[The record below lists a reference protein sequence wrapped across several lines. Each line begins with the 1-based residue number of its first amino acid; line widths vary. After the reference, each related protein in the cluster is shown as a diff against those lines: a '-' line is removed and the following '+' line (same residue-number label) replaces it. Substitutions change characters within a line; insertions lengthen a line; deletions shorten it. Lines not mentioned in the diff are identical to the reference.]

1 MGQKTVE
8 FSEEGILRLPNYKTA
23 VYKILTLNGNSN
35 YTEVAQC
42 GRIRKRVIE
51 LILNEE
57 A

>member
-8 FSEEGILRLPNYKTA
+8 FSEGGSLQLPNYKPT
-23 VYKILTLNGNSN
+23 VYKIVTLNGNSN
-35 YTEVAQC
+35 YTEVAQR